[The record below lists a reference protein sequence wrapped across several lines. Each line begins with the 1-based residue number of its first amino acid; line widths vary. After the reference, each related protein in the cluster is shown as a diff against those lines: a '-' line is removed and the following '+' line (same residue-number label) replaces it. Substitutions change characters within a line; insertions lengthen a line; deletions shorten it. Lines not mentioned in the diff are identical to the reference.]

1 MEGPSTTSN
10 THNHSHSHSNS
21 RPVRASRYLYGNSS
35 SSSASPATFRGPVR
49 RWEKKWVHVSSSHSS
64 TPSKPRK
71 LFLSNGLKPSDAP
84 LLLCKWTPLSRPP
97 SAASETT
104 ATAAD
109 DGNSNSDQICRRKF
123 RYTPITVFEEKK
135 KKKLTA
141 KGVADEAKSG
151 ETDQYAEK
159 AVVDSEDIYGL
170 LDINTDLM
178 GVRQGTSDGDLIYT
192 RRSHLNLG
200 LHLENKNTQS
210 GLQKRGLWALN

>member
-1 MEGPSTTSN
+1 MEGPSTNSN
-10 THNHSHSHSNS
+10 THTHSHSNS

-71 LFLSNGLKPSDAP
+71 LFLSNGLKPSDSP

-97 SAASETT
+97 SAA
-104 ATAAD
+104 D
-109 DGNSNSDQICRRKF
+109 DGNSNSDQVCRRMF

-135 KKKLTA
+135 KQLTA
-141 KGVADEAKSG
+141 KGVAGEDKSG

-159 AVVDSEDIYGL
+159 AVIDSEDIYGL

-178 GVRQGTSDGDLIYT
+178 GVRQGTTSDSDLIYT
-192 RRSHLNLG
+192 RRSHSNLG

-210 GLQKRGLWALN
+210 GLQKRGLWAIN